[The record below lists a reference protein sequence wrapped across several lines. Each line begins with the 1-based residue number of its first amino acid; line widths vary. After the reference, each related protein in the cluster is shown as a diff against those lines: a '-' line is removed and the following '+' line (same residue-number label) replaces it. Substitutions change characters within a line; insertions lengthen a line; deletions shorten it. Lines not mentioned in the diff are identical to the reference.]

1 LKRYHLMSRLHFSPR
16 SNRAAQI
23 RWRPWGRPAFDEA
36 KEQAK
41 PVLLAISAV
50 WCHWCHVM
58 DETSYSDPAI
68 IEHLNERFIPVRV
81 DNDQRPDVN
90 ARYNMGGWPTTAL
103 LTPEGEVLYGGT
115 YIPPEAM
122 RQVLKQIDA
131 FYSEAD
137 NRLAIV
143 KRVNE
148 MRSARAGRSRTPS
161 GGDLDPNTA
170 ANVMTSLSSAFD
182 EEFGGFGNDQKFP
195 HVSALQF
202 ALDDWSRSHDAQAQL
217 IVQRTLHAMAG
228 GGMYD
233 HVQGAFF
240 RYSTTR
246 DFSVPHFE
254 KMLEDLGGLL
264 HVCARAGAMFDDAHL
279 RRIAIDVKR
288 YLDERLWNEA
298 FGAYGGSQD
307 ADEDY
312 YGLDAAGRAQVQ
324 APYVDPTVYA
334 SWNAQAARA
343 LISSA
348 PLLAADGI
356 DVSAWMQRGLAIL
369 DMLWSKLLVDGM
381 MCRYFDGSAH
391 VRGLL
396 ADQAWSA
403 WAALSAFE
411 ATGEERWLER
421 SHDLVERAGL
431 LFDPDAQGYLDR
443 LAASDDPGRISEQ
456 IVVSEDNALMARVL
470 LQHAAFETETRYAE
484 RAQAMLRRFARDYPS
499 LGLFAAGY
507 ASAVLDVTSPP
518 VDVHVVGPL
527 SDPAT
532 TALRRAA
539 LRVTSPPLRVDT
551 LDPEQQSAR
560 AAVLGYTSDGVTAYL
575 CRGTT
580 CFARVVDPAA
590 LEAALAAQRSVT

>member
-1 LKRYHLMSRLHFSPR
+1 MSNPHFSPR
-16 SNRAAQI
+16 GNRAAEI
-23 RWRPWGRPAFDEA
+23 RWRPWGGPAFAEA

-68 IEHLNERFIPVRV
+68 IEHINERFIPVRV

-122 RQVLKQIDA
+122 RQVLKQVDA
-131 FYSEAD
+131 FYGEAD
-137 NRLAIV
+137 NRLGIA

-148 MRSARAGRSRTPS
+148 MRTVRAARARTPS
-161 GGDLDPNTA
+161 GGDLDPKTA
-170 ANVMTSLSSAFD
+170 ANVMAVLSSAFD
-182 EEFGGFGNDQKFP
+182 EEFAGFGTDQKFP

-202 ALDDWSRSHDAQAQL
+202 LLDDWSRSHDDRAQL
-217 IVQRTLHAMAG
+217 IAARTLHAMAD

-264 HVCARAGAMFDDAHL
+264 SVCARAGAMFDDAQL
-279 RRIAIDVKR
+279 RRVATDVKR
-288 YLDERLWNEA
+288 YLDEHLWNDE

-348 PLLAADGI
+348 PLLAQGGI
-356 DVSAWMQRGLAIL
+356 DVSAWMQRGLTIL
-369 DMLWSKLLVDGM
+369 DTLWSKLLVDGM
-381 MCRYFDGSAH
+381 MCRYYDGSAH

-403 WAALSAFE
+403 WSALSAFE

-421 SHDLVERAGL
+421 SHDLVERAEA

-443 LAASDDPGRISEQ
+443 LVGSDDPGRVSEQ

-470 LQHAAFETETRYAE
+470 LQHAAFEGETRYAE
-484 RAQAMLRRFARDYPS
+484 RARAMLRRFARDYPS
-499 LGLFAAGY
+499 LGLFGAGY

-518 VDVHVVGPL
+518 VDVHVVGVRN
-527 SDPAT
+527 DPAAAALRQ
-532 TALRRAA
+532 TALRIS
-539 LRVTSPPLRVDT
+539 SPPLRVDT
-551 LDPEQQSAR
+551 LDPARQSAR
-560 AAVLGYTSDGVTAYL
+560 AAALGYPSGDVVAYL
-575 CRGTT
+575 CQGTT
-580 CFARVVDPAA
+580 CFARVAGA
-590 LEAALAAQRSVT
+590 GELEAALAAQRSLT